1 MTNMNQRLDSA
12 EADEYEEEDDDQIC
26 DFELEVSSFADEYEM
41 AARIRRNKR
50 AAELENQ

>member
-12 EADEYEEEDDDQIC
+12 EADEYEEEDDPIY
-26 DFELEVSSFADEYEM
+26 DFEYEVSSFADEYEM